1 MGAHPPMISLSHGA
15 WMCLIVS
22 VVWYGASSS
31 PQWFICAFTR
41 AQWHFHPAGGGGGV
55 GAARCQAGL
64 RGETVMH
71 LSPFV
76 LKEGFRVEAIKGR
89 AVWVGWTNRARNFRP
104 GFGCCLRKFGIW
116 GVSPSL
122 FLSLTLSLALLHRLS
137 LCVSAFDSLEES
149 DPTGA
154 QLYPSKVEEK
164 KSAISTVKKGADLI
178 SSPVNDQSDHLW
190 ANTLLLWRMNRS
202 SLYCDGVKYPPE
214 NPSVFTASVPDPVWC
229 TQVCVCGGV
238 MCVGLLLWITNK
250 MLKPLNMAASSSC
263 SRCVY
268 WSCCLCPINGALG
281 VCFSQQQHL
290 LPRLRFNNRVR
301 DSPLPPELPGRFGLN
316 LLLVSRRF

>member
-1 MGAHPPMISLSHGA
+1 MAPVSRRKDAGCWPRMSSTFWAVVLLTALLLLYCGKCGSERGWTQLLETCARRVTLRCGSGDGTAQQPRLTHRSRSVGVSFFFENAPMGAHPPMISLSHGA

-149 DPTGA
+149 DPAGA
-154 QLYPSKVEEK
+154 QLYPRAKWRRK
-164 KSAISTVKKGADLI
+164 KA
-178 SSPVNDQSDHLW
+178 
-190 ANTLLLWRMNRS
+190 R
-202 SLYCDGVKYPPE
+202 
-214 NPSVFTASVPDPVWC
+214 
-229 TQVCVCGGV
+229 
-238 MCVGLLLWITNK
+238 
-250 MLKPLNMAASSSC
+250 
-263 SRCVY
+263 
-268 WSCCLCPINGALG
+268 
-281 VCFSQQQHL
+281 
-290 LPRLRFNNRVR
+290 
-301 DSPLPPELPGRFGLN
+301 
-316 LLLVSRRF
+316 